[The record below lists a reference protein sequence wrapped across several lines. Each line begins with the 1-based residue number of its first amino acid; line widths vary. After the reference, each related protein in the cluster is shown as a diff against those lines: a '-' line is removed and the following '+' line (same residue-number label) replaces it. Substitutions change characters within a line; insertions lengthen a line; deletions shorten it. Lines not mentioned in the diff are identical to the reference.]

1 MTNGGNPSKLSTV
14 RMPPHFKM
22 VFLVVVGLTMFFV
35 IASMWLA
42 SLKNPTLLQEDLVGE
57 FSFAWKLL
65 LGAIAG
71 LMGGKATGGT

>member
-1 MTNGGNPSKLSTV
+1 MANGGGPSTLSTI

-22 VFLVVVGLTMFFV
+22 VLWVVVALTMFFV
-35 IASMWLA
+35 LASMWLA
-42 SLKNPTLLQEDLVGE
+42 SLKNPTPLQEDLVDE